1 MPVSPSSAKKHF
13 RRRPKEMSLQI
24 TSMIDIFTILL
35 VFLLKSFSTEG
46 HLVNIAKEIK
56 LPASSAVESV
66 HPGISVAF
74 SGESLYFESELI
86 VGDVKSVI
94 ASDEMLIEP
103 LYAALKQNADKIK
116 AVAEKNPSMVFTGEI
131 VLQGDREIPFR
142 LLKKIIYTAG
152 QAEYVNQTLAV
163 FQKGPEGG

>member
-1 MPVSPSSAKKHF
+1 
-13 RRRPKEMSLQI
+13 
-24 TSMIDIFTILL
+24 MIDIFTILL

-56 LPASSAVESV
+56 LPASVAHEAV

-74 SGESLYFESELI
+74 SEDALYFEKELI
-86 VGDVKSVI
+86 VDNVKAVI

-103 LYAALKQNADKIK
+103 LYAALKEHADNIKKI
-116 AVAEKNPSMVFTGEI
+116 AAKNPSMVFTGEI
-131 VLQGDREIPFR
+131 TLQGDREIPFR

-152 QAEYVNQTLAV
+152 QAEFVNQTLAV
-163 FQKGPEGG
+163 YKQVPED